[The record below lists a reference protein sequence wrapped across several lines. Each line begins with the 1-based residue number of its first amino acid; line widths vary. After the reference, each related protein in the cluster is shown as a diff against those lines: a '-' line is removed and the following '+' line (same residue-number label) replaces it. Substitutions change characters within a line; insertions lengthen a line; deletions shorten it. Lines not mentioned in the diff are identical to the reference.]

1 MDFVWAILVN
11 LVVPLAGLQVF
22 FWLRNKMRAAEIE
35 RPPVIPLFLIFATYG
50 GWLMI
55 ALTLLF
61 WYWSGMALLG
71 LMYLIFIAPFVMI
84 VLAALMYRQRR
95 LSRYHF
101 GLFIA
106 SGIYPCVISLV
117 FLYSLLTGGSSD

>member
-1 MDFVWAILVN
+1 
-11 LVVPLAGLQVF
+11 
-22 FWLRNKMRAAEIE
+22 
-35 RPPVIPLFLIFATYG
+35 
-50 GWLMI
+50 MI

-71 LMYLIFIAPFVMI
+71 LMYLVFIAPFVMI
-84 VLAALMYRQRR
+84 ILAALMYRQRG

-106 SGIYPCVISLV
+106 SGIYPCVTALLFVYTI
-117 FLYSLLTGGSSD
+117 LTGGSSD

>member
-11 LVVPLAGLQVF
+11 LVAPLAGLQVF
-22 FWLRNKMRAAEIE
+22 FWLRNKMRDAEIE
-35 RPPVIPLFLIFATYG
+35 RPPVIPLFIVFATYG

-71 LMYLIFIAPFVMI
+71 LMYLIFIAPFVMM
-84 VLAALMYRQRR
+84 VLAGLMFRQRR
-95 LSRYHF
+95 LSRFHF
-101 GLFIA
+101 GLFVA
-106 SGIYPCVISLV
+106 SMIYPCVTVTL
-117 FLYSLLTGGSSD
+117 FLCSILTGASSA